1 VRLALHQPD
10 IAQNVGTLMRLAACM
25 GVALDVIEP
34 CGFPFDDRRVRRSAM
49 DYMVML
55 ELARHSSWA
64 AFRAA
69 QQAQGGRLVLLT
81 TRAGLVYTDVAF
93 RPDDVLLAG
102 SEGAGVPDEVHR
114 AADLRVLVP
123 MRPGLRSLNVAVAAA
138 MVLGEA
144 LRQTGLQPGR
154 ATEGTET

>member
-1 VRLALHQPD
+1 VRLALYQPD

-69 QQAQGGRLVLLT
+69 QQAAGRRLVLLT
-81 TRAGLVYTDVAF
+81 TRGEQVYTDFAF
-93 RPDDVLLAG
+93 QPADVLLAG
-102 SEGAGVPDEVHR
+102 SEGAGVPAEVHG
-114 AADLRVLVP
+114 AADARLVVP
-123 MRPGLRSLNVAVAAA
+123 MRSGLRSLNVAVAAA